1 MQSLG
6 VFLPDQL
13 ASCSPLIRAGAG
25 QNAYGYNMNQG
36 APPPP
41 QQQQQQPYQP
51 RPAGG
56 AVAPGGQFMSQQP
69 GAFKPPS
76 SYQQQGQPGG
86 IRPPPMQSS
95 ALPPSQMPQQQ
106 GSHSTFVPQQRYP
119 MGSQPQQH
127 PPQSKPPSG
136 GQFVPHQH
144 TAQSQFASQAPRPGM
159 QPNPVGQGPPQR
171 GFVPQAPMQAQ
182 RPPPPGQQTG
192 PPTGFMAQ
200 PPRGPPAMPG
210 TAMGMPSGPGMGN
223 IRPGMSAGSF
233 GGESMAATLDAF
245 ETLNLGPGQ
254 AVPGPPGSQM
264 AQGGDASTFPRPAGT
279 QEQMDA
285 AIGAPPTKHPANCA
299 PEFVRFTTNAVPN
312 SQALKSRWH
321 LPYGAIVHPMA
332 EAEKQVPIANAGHT
346 TIVRC
351 KRCRTYMNPFMVWMD
366 GGRRFSCN
374 VCQMVNECPVDYFC
388 ALDGS
393 GKRLDYEQRPEL
405 SQGSVEYVAPAE
417 YMVRAPMPPTFV
429 FVIDV
434 SFAAASAGMIAS
446 ACESIKKSLSSLPGD
461 DRTRIAIITFDKSI
475 HFYNVRPGVENP
487 QMMVVGEIE
496 DPFVPLPDELL
507 VNLSESRDI
516 VDKLLD
522 SIPKSFAQTQIVDSA
537 MGPAI
542 QAAFLVMNHVGG
554 KLMLFQTAAPSI
566 GIGKI
571 KARDNPA
578 LYGTDRE
585 YTLRCPDDPFY
596 KRFSAEA
603 SRFQICIDVFA
614 GGSVYQDL
622 PSLGALTKYTGG
634 QCYYYPGFTKER
646 DCRKLAAEL
655 HRNVTREIAWESV
668 MRIRCSKGLRIS
680 SFYGHFFVR
689 STDLLA
695 LPACDADKTFAV
707 EITHEETLIT
717 GQSSYLQAALL
728 YTSSQGERR
737 IRVHTLAV
745 PIVSD
750 MIDLYKACDTGCTA
764 ALMAKVYVEKTFS
777 SKLDAVRSNIQ
788 HSLCNALKEYR
799 MLHMRGTG
807 SPQPG
812 SMVLPEKLKVL
823 PVLTLGLIKSAAL
836 RGTGRDV
843 NTDERAAVSHQVT
856 TASVSDIVKLIYPAC
871 YRVDQESGSWGL
883 VDQKRRVVLPSTTPA
898 GLEYFDPT
906 GVYLIDTGRV
916 IILWIGSKTS
926 QQFYT
931 DMFGDA
937 PQKNAPLSI
946 EPPRQGSKLSPRI
959 NAIVHRLRQHKDI
972 IQEVHVVRQGTP
984 LEAHVMPYFIE
995 DRMGASGLPSYLD
1008 WMTIIQKGL
1017 MASNPGK

>member
-1 MQSLG
+1 
-6 VFLPDQL
+6 
-13 ASCSPLIRAGAG
+13 
-25 QNAYGYNMNQG
+25 MNQG
-36 APPPP
+36 PPQQQAPYQSRPAGGGPPAPGGQFASQQPPSAFRPPPTSYQMQQGGVRPPPTSSYQP
-41 QQQQQQPYQP
+41 QQQQQQ
-51 RPAGG
+51 
-56 AVAPGGQFMSQQP
+56 GQ
-69 GAFKPPS
+69 
-76 SYQQQGQPGG
+76 
-86 IRPPPMQSS
+86 
-95 ALPPSQMPQQQ
+95 
-106 GSHSTFVPQQRYP
+106 STFVPQRYSTLGP
-119 MGSQPQQH
+119 QQQQPQSR
-127 PPQSKPPSG
+127 PPPG
-136 GQFVPHQH
+136 GQFAPQQPSG
-144 TAQSQFASQAPRPGM
+144 AGQFSVQPPRPGM
-159 QPNPVGQGPPQR
+159 QPPPMGQGPPM
-171 GFVPQAPMQAQ
+171 GQAPPQGRFPPGQGGPAPGQ
-182 RPPPPGQQTG
+182 GAPPPGARQPG
-192 PPTGFMAQ
+192 PPTGFASQ
-200 PPRGPPAMPG
+200 PPRGPPTMPG
-210 TAMGMPSGPGMGN
+210 PTMGMSSGVGMGN
-223 IRPGMSAGSF
+223 IRPGMGTATGGF
-233 GGESMAATLDAF
+233 GADALSATLDAF

-254 AVPGPPGSQM
+254 AVPGPPGSQPTGSGN
-264 AQGGDASTFPRPAGT
+264 AATFPRPAGT
-279 QEQMDA
+279 QEQVET
-285 AIGAPPTKHPANCA
+285 AIGAPPSKNPANCA

-321 LPYGAIVHPMA
+321 LPYGAIVHPLA
-332 EAEKQVPIANAGHT
+332 ETEKQVPIANAGHT

-366 GGRRFSCN
+366 GGRRYSCN

-393 GKRLDYEQRPEL
+393 GKRLDHDQRPEL
-405 SQGSVEYVAPAE
+405 SQGTVEYVAPAE

-434 SFAAASAGMIAS
+434 SFAAASAGMISS
-446 ACESIKKSLSSLPGD
+446 ACESIKRNLSNLPGD

-475 HFYNVRPGVENP
+475 HFYNMRSGVENP

-507 VNLSESRDI
+507 VNLSESREI
-516 VDKLLD
+516 VEKLLD
-522 SIPKSFAQTQIVDSA
+522 SLPKSFAQTQIVDSA

-603 SRFQICIDVFA
+603 SRFQICIDIFA

-622 PSLGALTKYTGG
+622 PSLGALAKYTGG
-634 QCYYYPGFTKER
+634 QCYYYPGFNK
-646 DCRKLAAEL
+646 DKDARKLNAEL
-655 HRNVTREIAWESV
+655 ERNVTREIAWESV

-680 SFYGHFFVR
+680 SFFGHFFVR

-717 GQSSYLQAALL
+717 GQASYLQAALL

-737 IRVHTLAV
+737 IRVHTLSV
-745 PIVSD
+745 PVVSEL
-750 MIDLYKACDTGCTA
+750 IDLYKSCDAGCTA
-764 ALMAKVYVEKTFS
+764 ALMAKVNVEKTFT
-777 SKLDAVRSNIQ
+777 SKLDVVRSNVQ
-788 HSLCNALKEYR
+788 QSLCNALKEYR
-799 MLHMRGTG
+799 MLHMRGTAA
-807 SPQPG
+807 PQPG

-823 PVLTLGLIKSAAL
+823 PVLTLGLLKSAAL

-856 TASVSDIVKLIYPAC
+856 TSNVPDLVKLVYPSC
-871 YRVDQESGSWGL
+871 YRVDQEAGPWGSRG
-883 VDQKRRVVLPSTTPA
+883 QNKNVVLPSTTPA

-916 IILWIGSKTS
+916 IILWIGSRTS
-926 QQFYT
+926 QQFYA
-931 DMFGDA
+931 DVFGDA
-937 PQKNAPLSI
+937 PQKNVPLSI

-959 NAIVHRLRQHKDI
+959 NAVVQQLRQHKDI

-984 LEAHVMPYFIE
+984 LEAHVMPYFVE
-995 DRMGASGLPSYLD
+995 DRMGPSGQPSYLD
-1008 WMTIIQKGL
+1008 WMTIVQKGL

>member
-1 MQSLG
+1 
-6 VFLPDQL
+6 
-13 ASCSPLIRAGAG
+13 
-25 QNAYGYNMNQG
+25 MNQ
-36 APPPP
+36 APA
-41 QQQQQQPYQP
+41 QQQQPYQP

-56 AVAPGGQFMSQQP
+56 APMPGGQFGSQQP
-69 GAFKPPS
+69 PGTFRPPPTSYQGPQGGVRPPPLS
-76 SYQQQGQPGG
+76 SSQPQQQGQNVQSTFPPQRHPTGMQPQQPPQS
-86 IRPPPMQSS
+86 RPPPGSQFTGQQPAAPGQFSTQTQRTGMQ
-95 ALPPSQMPQQQ
+95 LPPQ
-106 GSHSTFVPQQRYP
+106 G
-119 MGSQPQQH
+119 
-127 PPQSKPPSG
+127 
-136 GQFVPHQH
+136 
-144 TAQSQFASQAPRPGM
+144 QAATT
-159 QPNPVGQGPPQR
+159 GQGPPQGR
-171 GFVPQAPMQAQ
+171 FVPG
-182 RPPPPGQQTG
+182 RGGPPPGPGGPPPGPGGQRGPVPGAGQPG
-192 PPTGFMAQ
+192 PPTGFSSQ
-200 PPRGPPAMPG
+200 QQRGPPPMSGP
-210 TAMGMPSGPGMGN
+210 AMGMPSGVGMGG
-223 IRPGMSAGSF
+223 IRPGMGAPGGGF
-233 GGESMAATLDAF
+233 GGESLAATLDAF

-254 AVPGPPGSQM
+254 AVPGPPGTQT
-264 AQGGDASTFPRPAGT
+264 AGTGNAATFPRPAGS
-279 QEQMDA
+279 QEHVEA
-285 AIGAPPTKHPANCA
+285 AIGAPPSKHPSICA
-299 PEFVRFTTNAVPN
+299 PEFARFTTNAVPN

-332 EAEKQVPIANAGHT
+332 ETERQIPIANAGHT

-393 GKRLDYEQRPEL
+393 GKRLDHDQRPEL

-429 FVIDV
+429 FAIDV
-434 SFAAASAGMIAS
+434 SFAAASAGMISS
-446 ACESIKKSLSSLPGD
+446 ACESIRRNLSNLPGD

-475 HFYNVRPGVENP
+475 HFYNMRTGGENP
-487 QMMVVGEIE
+487 QMMVVGEID

-507 VNLSESRDI
+507 VNLSESREI
-516 VDKLLD
+516 VEKLLD

-603 SRFQICIDVFA
+603 SRFQICIDIFA

-622 PSLGALTKYTGG
+622 PSLGALAKYTGG
-634 QCYYYPGFTKER
+634 QCYYYPGFNK
-646 DCRKLAAEL
+646 DKDSRKLDAEL
-655 HRNVTREIAWESV
+655 HRNLTREIAWESV

-680 SFYGHFFVR
+680 SFFGHFFVR

-707 EITHEETLIT
+707 EITHEETLIA
-717 GQSSYLQAALL
+717 GQASYLQAALL

-737 IRVHTLAV
+737 IRVHTLSV
-745 PIVSD
+745 PVVSE
-750 MIDLYKACDTGCTA
+750 MIDLYKACDAGCTA
-764 ALMAKVYVEKTFS
+764 ALMAKVNVEKTFS
-777 SKLDAVRSNIQ
+777 SKLDVVRNNIQ
-788 HSLCNALKEYR
+788 QSLCNALKEYR

-807 SPQPG
+807 APQPG

-823 PVLTLGLIKSAAL
+823 PVLTLGLLKSAAL

-856 TASVSDIVKLIYPAC
+856 TANVPDLMRLIYPSC
-871 YRVDQESGSWGL
+871 YRVDQEAGPWGSK
-883 VDQKRRVVLPSTTPA
+883 DQNKRVVLPSTTPA

-906 GVYLIDTGRV
+906 GVYLIDTGRI
-916 IILWIGSKTS
+916 IILWIGSRTN
-926 QQFYT
+926 QAFYS
-931 DMFGDA
+931 DMFGA
-937 PQKNAPLSI
+937 VPQTNAPLSI

-959 NAIVHRLRQHKDI
+959 NAVVQQLRQHKDI

-984 LEAHVMPYFIE
+984 LEAHVMPYFVE
-995 DRMGASGLPSYLD
+995 DRMGPSGQPSYLD
-1008 WMTIIQKGL
+1008 WMSMVQKGL
-1017 MASNPGK
+1017 MANPGK